1 MKALLLLV
9 ACFFVLHRT
18 EQTEHTSDD
27 ELQELKF
34 LEEIFDE
41 VQHQSKVKKN
51 KARLLQFLTEVTKEV
66 MNYKLIF
73 SQQTKICCKVQKVN
87 LLQNHSN

>member
-51 KARLLQFLTEVTKEV
+51 NGKDEKSEVTAVSNRSDKRSNE
-66 MNYKLIF
+66 LEI
-73 SQQTKICCKVQKVN
+73 N
-87 LLQNHSN
+87 L

>member
-1 MKALLLLV
+1 MKVLLLLV
-9 ACFFVLHRT
+9 ASFFVLHRA
-18 EQTEHTSDD
+18 EHIEHTSAD

-51 KARLLQFLTEVTKEV
+51 DEKDDRSEVTAVSKRSD
-66 MNYKLIF
+66 KR
-73 SQQTKICCKVQKVN
+73 
-87 LLQNHSN
+87 SNEL

>member
-1 MKALLLLV
+1 MTITVAHKQLRWNRCCCSLLAFL
-9 ACFFVLHRT
+9 CYIVLNT
-18 EQTEHTSDD
+18 QNTSDD

-51 KARLLQFLTEVTKEV
+51 NGKDEKSEVTAVSNRNDKRGNE
-66 MNYKLIF
+66 
-73 SQQTKICCKVQKVN
+73 
-87 LLQNHSN
+87 LQISL

>member
-1 MKALLLLV
+1 MKPLLLLV

-18 EQTEHTSDD
+18 EHTEHTSDD

-51 KARLLQFLTEVTKEV
+51 NGKDEKSEVTAVSNRNDKRGNE
-66 MNYKLIF
+66 
-73 SQQTKICCKVQKVN
+73 
-87 LLQNHSN
+87 LQISL